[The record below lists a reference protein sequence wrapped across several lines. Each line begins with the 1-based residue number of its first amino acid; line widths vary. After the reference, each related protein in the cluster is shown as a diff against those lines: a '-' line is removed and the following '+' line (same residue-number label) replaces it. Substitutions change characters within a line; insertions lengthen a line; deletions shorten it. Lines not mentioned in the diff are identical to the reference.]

1 MKRAKTRGRNVVTP
15 ERKMLQEQKAFIKR
29 EVDNMELE
37 EKSSIIKPG
46 EEDGKIKSIDYG
58 IVVKVGETV
67 HKFDIGDI
75 VMKCNLERAGGFS
88 WKGKKY
94 ALLNAFSVSLA
105 VKPENF
111 EYIKKDGIILN

>member
-1 MKRAKTRGRNVVTP
+1 M
-15 ERKMLQEQKAFIKR
+15 ERIKR
-29 EVDNMELE
+29 LDEIIIQDDMILMEIVE

-67 HKFDIGDI
+67 HKFDVGDI